1 MEFPILLLSNK
12 ILNNQPIDALITLS
26 DYGNNDLSIGF
37 ESADGDTFI
46 IMQLSFIKTITFSE
60 DNGVELDYVCFR
72 FKSHDDL
79 AQFWDFLSK
88 YANFKSVRSKVFDVE
103 LKSKDERS
111 SSKQVDD
118 VIIGIDESEAVKSKL
133 VEIFPLKINSEKVN
147 ENNYDEYF
155 DDNGLL
161 KDGVNNY
168 QIEYDT
174 SYAFELWN
182 KLLKVQKLEISFE
195 DYNNNI
201 KHWNPLLKVQWEYDS
216 VLREFVFDLEKGIS
230 SSEYK
235 LKTYGKL
242 AFEVLFSNYTY
253 RNNQTK
259 FEQSILNI
267 FNFVCSAYIIN
278 ESESDETYTIISG
291 KNINFRE
298 ASFSLF
304 LFIYK
309 LYKNHYI
316 NFYK

>member
-182 KLLKVQKLEISFE
+182 KLLKVHQ
-195 DYNNNI
+195 
-201 KHWNPLLKVQWEYDS
+201 
-216 VLREFVFDLEKGIS
+216 
-230 SSEYK
+230 
-235 LKTYGKL
+235 
-242 AFEVLFSNYTY
+242 
-253 RNNQTK
+253 
-259 FEQSILNI
+259 
-267 FNFVCSAYIIN
+267 
-278 ESESDETYTIISG
+278 
-291 KNINFRE
+291 
-298 ASFSLF
+298 
-304 LFIYK
+304 
-309 LYKNHYI
+309 
-316 NFYK
+316 